1 MKKLMIR
8 KRNQDGFT
16 LTEMLA
22 TVLIMSIVTTSIV
35 AGVSVVK
42 DNFKNVQNKANA
54 QVLLST
60 TVAELTDRFAFA
72 SEIKGGESSN
82 PRFLLDI
89 GGQWIVLKNSSDGI
103 VYQLC
108 KAEDDPAN
116 FGKYIVTEDTS
127 KAPALLVTKEAQAGL
142 ICYYDEYTYSSSGYF
157 TIKNLRVY
165 EKEGFDPS
173 HPENSEVLATLP
185 EEYSIECLNGSLTPR

>member
-35 AGVSVVK
+35 AGVSVVR

-60 TVAELTDRFAFA
+60 TVA
-72 SEIKGGESSN
+72 
-82 PRFLLDI
+82 
-89 GGQWIVLKNSSDGI
+89 
-103 VYQLC
+103 
-108 KAEDDPAN
+108 
-116 FGKYIVTEDTS
+116 
-127 KAPALLVTKEAQAGL
+127 
-142 ICYYDEYTYSSSGYF
+142 
-157 TIKNLRVY
+157 
-165 EKEGFDPS
+165 
-173 HPENSEVLATLP
+173 
-185 EEYSIECLNGSLTPR
+185 